1 MTYEQA
7 LYSWKDMN
15 DINDW
20 IRGNFR
26 YDSSRAM
33 SMASN
38 RSQGRPAV
46 YTPQETF
53 LKQEGVCI
61 ENTVYVCAADQTGII
76 FAGRSMVID
85 PMGII
90 VASAGEEEAV
100 FAADIDL
107 DRIKRVRDKL
117 PCLGHRRP
125 ELYMVR

>member
-1 MTYEQA
+1 LTEKERPNLPHSSQEPSRKSPRQFVLQGADLLLVPTAWVAGALKEEQFEIM
-7 LYSWKDMN
+7 L
-15 DINDW
+15 
-20 IRGNFR
+20 
-26 YDSSRAM
+26 RAR
-33 SMASN
+33 A
-38 RSQGRPAV
+38 
-46 YTPQETF
+46 
-53 LKQEGVCI
+53 I
-61 ENTVYVCAADQTGII
+61 ENTVYVCAADQTGNI

-125 ELYMVR
+125 ELYTVR